1 MRILGA
7 VASKHGSTREI
18 AEAVADELR
27 ATGVAADLR
36 EAGAVDDPGGYD
48 AVILGS
54 AIYMGNWLPE
64 ANEFA
69 TRHRELLVA
78 VPMWLFGSGP
88 LGAGDPQPHGDPA
101 DLAAVLAATGAR
113 GHVIFTGQLDQGELG
128 LGERLIA
135 GVVGALE
142 GGLPRLG
149 SDPRLGALDRR
160 AAGRAP
166 AVGRRGR
173 TAANVASP
181 VLMAADRGAL
191 GGVTLVA
198 TAPPEITA
206 SGDNRAVLY

>member
-36 EAGAVDDPGGYD
+36 EVGAGDDPGGYD

-54 AIYMGNWLPE
+54 AIYMGNWLRE
-64 ANEFA
+64 AKEFA
-69 TRHRELLVA
+69 TRHRELLAA
-78 VPMWLFGSGP
+78 VPVWLFSSGP
-88 LGAGDPQPHGDPA
+88 LGAADPQPHGDPA

-135 GVVGALE
+135 GVVGAPE
-142 GGLPRLG
+142 GDFRDWGAIRG
-149 SDPRLGALDRR
+149 WARSIGALL
-160 AAGRAP
+160 AGRRP
-166 AVGRRGR
+166 
-173 TAANVASP
+173 
-181 VLMAADRGAL
+181 L
-191 GGVTLVA
+191 GTGGEPLQMSHH
-198 TAPPEITA
+198 P
-206 SGDNRAVLY
+206 S